1 LSPSFVAARL
11 LLVSCATAAS
21 ARNAAALAFP
31 IQNGPIDPS
40 RWAGSREEAMV
51 ATDSAEIET
60 TTSEV
65 AAVPTGDPSILGLPS
80 FVVGAVALSL
90 ATVGYVPP
98 AAVGAALPIILGATG
113 LGLLITT
120 VWCANLGQSFVACVF
135 GVFTG
140 FWFSYAALVL
150 GLQHNWFQI
159 PAEDVTHSLALFL
172 ISWAVVMFFLTVG
185 SARLPVIYT
194 ILIGLVFVALVLLIF
209 GTLNANTTLN
219 KLAGYVVFGAS
230 AIGSYL
236 FLSSCSVALGGAPFQ
251 LGRALRG

>member
-1 LSPSFVAARL
+1 
-11 LLVSCATAAS
+11 
-21 ARNAAALAFP
+21 
-31 IQNGPIDPS
+31 
-40 RWAGSREEAMV
+40 MV
-51 ATDSAEIET
+51 ATDSAAIET
-60 TTSEV
+60 SAPEV
-65 AAVPTGDPSILGLPS
+65 AAVPIGDPSILGLPS

-159 PAEDVTHSLALFL
+159 PAADVTHSVALFL
-172 ISWAVVMFFLTVG
+172 ISWAVVMFCLMVG
-185 SARLPVIYT
+185 SIRLPVIYT
-194 ILIGLVFVALVLLIF
+194 VLIGLVVLALVLLIF
-209 GTLNANTTLN
+209 GTLNGSTGLN
-219 KLAGYVVFGAS
+219 KLAGYAVFGAS
-230 AIGSYL
+230 ALGLYL
-236 FLSSCSVALGGAPFQ
+236 FLSSCSVALGGPPFQ
-251 LGRALRG
+251 LGRPLRP

>member
-1 LSPSFVAARL
+1 
-11 LLVSCATAAS
+11 
-21 ARNAAALAFP
+21 
-31 IQNGPIDPS
+31 
-40 RWAGSREEAMV
+40 V
-51 ATDSAEIET
+51 ATDSAAIET
-60 TTSEV
+60 SAPEV

-159 PAEDVTHSLALFL
+159 PAADVTHSVALFL
-172 ISWAVVMFFLTVG
+172 ISWAVVMFCLTLG
-185 SARLPVIYT
+185 SVRLPVIYT
-194 ILIGLVFVALVLLIF
+194 VLLGLVVLALVLLIF
-209 GTLNANTTLN
+209 GTLNGSTGLN
-219 KLAGYVVFGAS
+219 KLAGYSVFGAS
-230 AIGSYL
+230 ALGLYL
-236 FLSSCSVALGGAPFQ
+236 FLSSCSVALGGPPFQ
-251 LGRALRG
+251 LGRPLRP

>member
-1 LSPSFVAARL
+1 
-11 LLVSCATAAS
+11 
-21 ARNAAALAFP
+21 
-31 IQNGPIDPS
+31 
-40 RWAGSREEAMV
+40 MV
-51 ATDSAEIET
+51 ATDSAAIET
-60 TTSEV
+60 RAPEV
-65 AAVPTGDPSILGLPS
+65 AAAPTGDPSILGLPS

-120 VWCANLGQSFVACVF
+120 VWCAYLGQSFVACVF

-159 PAEDVTHSLALFL
+159 PAADVTRSVALFL
-172 ISWAVVMFFLTVG
+172 ISWAVVMFFLAVG
-185 SARLPVIYT
+185 SVRLPVIYT
-194 ILIGLVFVALVLLIF
+194 ILLGLVVIALVLLIF

-219 KLAGYVVFGAS
+219 KAAGYAVFGAS
-230 AIGSYL
+230 ALGCYL
-236 FLSSCSVALGGAPFQ
+236 FLSSCSVALGGAPYQ
-251 LGRALRG
+251 LGRPLRP

>member
-1 LSPSFVAARL
+1 
-11 LLVSCATAAS
+11 
-21 ARNAAALAFP
+21 
-31 IQNGPIDPS
+31 
-40 RWAGSREEAMV
+40 MV
-51 ATDSAEIET
+51 ATDSAAIET
-60 TTSEV
+60 SAPEV
-65 AAVPTGDPSILGLPS
+65 AAVPTGDPSILGLSS

-120 VWCANLGQSFVACVF
+120 VWCAYLGQSFVACVF

-159 PAEDVTHSLALFL
+159 PAADVTHSVALFL

-185 SARLPVIYT
+185 SIRLPGDLHDPDRAGLRRARPAHLRHPEREHDAEQAGGLCRVRGFGPRF
-194 ILIGLVFVALVLLIF
+194 LPVPQLVLGRAGRRALPARPAAAAIGLVEAVARSRV
-209 GTLNANTTLN
+209 
-219 KLAGYVVFGAS
+219 
-230 AIGSYL
+230 
-236 FLSSCSVALGGAPFQ
+236 
-251 LGRALRG
+251 RADLPQRPKVE